1 MRNLPDG
8 WRRVGLAE
16 ITKEQTEKVGGRK
29 SVTVLSST
37 KHRGLVPS
45 DEYFKGRTIYS
56 SDLAGYKA
64 VRRGWFAY
72 ATNHL
77 AEGSIGLQEA
87 FDIACISPIYTVFS
101 CVEGV
106 YPPYLFRVLK
116 SPDLLA
122 AYRVHEQASVDR
134 RGAVRYRDFGK
145 IPIHIPPE
153 HEQRRIVEV
162 LDALD
167 MQISTIDL
175 VLDKLGFRHHG
186 LSEAQMKS
194 AEAKMMPL
202 SAHLA
207 RPPKNGYSPKEV
219 DEWTG
224 LVALGLGCLTTQGFQ
239 PRQLKNVPVL
249 DGRNA
254 SAMVNDGDL
263 LMSRANTRELVGLAG
278 VYRDVGM
285 PCIYPDLMMKL
296 IPLPTC
302 RTEYLEL
309 HLRSDDIRRR
319 IQAIAQGTSES
330 MGKISGSE
338 VQRLLVAIPS
348 LAEQDRIL
356 KVVNTSQEGIELR
369 KRERDK
375 LALLK
380 QGLAE
385 DLLTGR
391 MRVETAE
398 AVLEGL

>member
-1 MRNLPDG
+1 MCDSYDLSPGWTRLPLRTLL
-8 WRRVGLAE
+8 RRR
-16 ITKEQTEKVGGRK
+16 KERATGKELLL
-29 SVTVLSST
+29 SVTQTRGVIRQEEVGRRDSSNDDKSSYWRVQQNDIVYNTMRMWQGVSGRSNFQGIVSPAYTVCEPIGEVETRFLAYLFKSPKSISNFYRLSQ
-37 KHRGLVPS
+37 GLVS
-45 DEYFKGRTIYS
+45 DTWNLRYPAFASIKF
-56 SDLAGYKA
+56 DVPPLA
-64 VRRGWFAY
+64 
-72 ATNHL
+72 
-77 AEGSIGLQEA
+77 
-87 FDIACISPIYTVFS
+87 
-101 CVEGV
+101 
-106 YPPYLFRVLK
+106 
-116 SPDLLA
+116 
-122 AYRVHEQASVDR
+122 
-134 RGAVRYRDFGK
+134 
-145 IPIHIPPE
+145 
-153 HEQRRIVEV
+153 EQRRIADI
-162 LDALD
+162 LDALHQ
-167 MQISTIDL
+167 QISAIEVVIGNL
-175 VLDKLGFRHHG
+175 RSSHHG
-186 LSEAQMKS
+186 LSESLMRS
-194 AEAKMMPL
+194 AEAETMPL
-202 SAHLA
+202 SSHLT

-224 LVALGLGCLTTQGFQ
+224 LVALGLGCLTHEGFQ
-239 PRQLKNVPVL
+239 PRQLKNVPAR

-296 IPLPTC
+296 TPLPTC

-338 VQRLLVAIPS
+338 VQRLPVAIPS

-356 KVVNTSQEGIELR
+356 KIVNTSQEGIELR

-375 LALLK
+375 LALLE

-391 MRVETAE
+391 VRVETAE
-398 AVLEGL
+398 SVLEDL